1 MSCEGTVI
9 GAPLAGL
16 RMLWAPS
23 MRSWASRTASLPRGK
38 VHSHLV
44 AVEVGVECRTCQ
56 WVELD
61 CLAFDHLG
69 LEGLDAE
76 TVKSRCTVEKH
87 GVAFHHVFE
96 DIPYDGL
103 LAVDDLLG
111 ALDSLDDAALDELA
125 DHERLVELGSHVFG
139 DAALVHLELGTNDD
153 NRTGRIVDTLTE
165 EVLTEASLLA
175 LSESESDLR
184 GRLASVLTADD
195 LRELSRR
202 ESTAS

>member
-1 MSCEGTVI
+1 MECHAAFVVGDLGFFRAVEFEAFSLVAVAELGDIVEAEHHVLRGHGDRRAI
-9 GAPLAGL
+9 GGVEDVVGAEHEELGL
-16 RMLWAPS
+16 QDGFVAE
-23 MRSWASRTASLPRGK
+23 GK
-38 VHSHLV
+38 VDSHLV
-44 AVEVGVECRTCQ
+44 AVEVGVECRTCE

-87 GVAFHHVFE
+87 GVAFHHMLE

-153 NRTGRIVDTLTE
+153 NRTG
-165 EVLTEASLLA
+165 
-175 LSESESDLR
+175 
-184 GRLASVLTADD
+184 
-195 LRELSRR
+195 
-202 ESTAS
+202 